1 MSVTP
6 ATQSFGEDRGSIAL
20 PGRDLPWRR
29 FAAFMG
35 PGYLV
40 ATGYMDPGNW
50 ATALAG
56 GSQFGT
62 ALLFIAVLSS
72 LMAMVLQSLCARLG
86 LATGRDLAQA
96 CRDALPRPVAWGLW
110 LVAEAA
116 IIATDLAEIIGTAIG
131 LQLIFGLPLWI
142 GALITTLDVVLVL
155 GLQRWGF
162 RKLEAFVVALLLLI
176 AACFV
181 GQFMLARPDVAAI
194 FGGLR
199 PTSELLT
206 NPDMLY
212 LAIGIIG
219 ATVMPHNLY
228 LHSGIVQTRAVGDS
242 IAEKRE
248 AIRYATIDTT
258 IALVFAL
265 FINGAILVLAATI
278 FHANGKTNVAELQ
291 DAYKLIAPLVG
302 SGLAATLFGVA
313 LIACGL
319 SSTVTATLAGQ
330 IVMEGFLNIR
340 LPPALRRLVT
350 RLLALIPA
358 LGVTLLAGEAATGKL
373 LILSQ
378 VMLSLAL
385 PFAVIPL
392 VWLTASRTRMG
403 ELIAPRRTTVAA
415 ALVAALATT
424 LNAKLVWDA
433 VVG

>member
-1 MSVTP
+1 MSIAHP
-6 ATQSFGEDRGSIAL
+6 SQPFGDDRGSIAL
-20 PGRDLPWRR
+20 PAANLPWRR

-96 CRDALPRPVAWGLW
+96 CRDALPRTVSWGLW

-212 LAIGIIG
+212 IAIGIIG

-278 FHANGKTNVAELQ
+278 FHANGKTNVA
-291 DAYKLIAPLVG
+291 I
-302 SGLAATLFGVA
+302 SATP
-313 LIACGL
+313 
-319 SSTVTATLAGQ
+319 
-330 IVMEGFLNIR
+330 NN
-340 LPPALRRLVT
+340 
-350 RLLALIPA
+350 
-358 LGVTLLAGEAATGKL
+358 
-373 LILSQ
+373 
-378 VMLSLAL
+378 
-385 PFAVIPL
+385 
-392 VWLTASRTRMG
+392 
-403 ELIAPRRTTVAA
+403 VAA
-415 ALVAALATT
+415 KPLPTSGAMSL
-424 LNAKLVWDA
+424 
-433 VVG
+433 